1 MDVSTVFKRSYLRRQ
16 YRAAVA
22 ASTTLILQLESE
34 QDTIVAKAE
43 RGQTI
48 AGTSAKGHSVN
59 YSVPGN
65 GAPTQGEMT
74 EVIEELITLYYQ
86 VDAISGVSTDDERL
100 DEMLHRLKPVK
111 TFRKSFTTMRLAA
124 GGNPSVSE

>member
-1 MDVSTVFKRSYLRRQ
+1 MDVSTTFKRSYLRRQ

-65 GAPTQGEMT
+65 GAPTQGEMS
-74 EVIEELITLYYQ
+74 EVVEELITLYHL
-86 VDAISGVSTDDERL
+86 VDAISGVDTDSERL
-100 DEMLHRLKPVK
+100 DEMLERLKPVK
-111 TFRKSFTTMRLAA
+111 SFRKSFTSLRHGA
-124 GGNPSVSE
+124 GGNPAVSE

>member
-34 QDTIVAKAE
+34 QDTIVSKAE

-86 VDAISGVSTDDERL
+86 VDAISGVDPD
-100 DEMLHRLKPVK
+100 
-111 TFRKSFTTMRLAA
+111 
-124 GGNPSVSE
+124 SVSESSTTSNRVEISEAITMGKLPRSV

>member
-1 MDVSTVFKRSYLRRQ
+1 MDVSTNFKRSYLRRL

-22 ASTTLILQLESE
+22 APVTLLAKLESE
-34 QDTIVAKAE
+34 QDTIVATAE

-65 GAPTQGEMT
+65 GAPTQSEMA
-74 EVIEELITLYYQ
+74 EVIEQLMTLYEL
-86 VDAISGVSTDDERL
+86 VDAITDVDTDAERYA
-100 DEMLHRLKPVK
+100 EMLHRLKPVRS
-111 TFRKSFTTMRLAA
+111 FRKSFTTLRLGA

>member
-1 MDVSTVFKRSYLRRQ
+1 MDVSTTFKRSYLRRL

-22 ASTTLILQLESE
+22 ASVTLSAKLDSE
-34 QDTIVAKAE
+34 QDAIVATAE

-65 GAPTQGEMT
+65 GAPTQSEMA
-74 EVIEELITLYYQ
+74 EVIEELVTLYEF
-86 VDAISGVSTDDERL
+86 VDAITDVDTDAERL
-100 DEMLHRLKPVK
+100 AEMLHRLKPVK
-111 TFRKSFTTMRLAA
+111 TFRKSFTSLRHGA

>member
-1 MDVSTVFKRSYLRRQ
+1 MDVSTNFKRSYLRRL

-22 ASTTLILQLESE
+22 APVTLLAKLESE
-34 QDTIVAKAE
+34 QDAIVAKAE

-65 GAPTQGEMT
+65 GAPTQSEMS
-74 EVIEELITLYYQ
+74 EVIEELVTLYEL
-86 VDAISGVSTDDERL
+86 VDAITDVDTDAERL
-100 DEMLHRLKPVK
+100 AEMLHRLKPVK
-111 TFRKSFTTMRLAA
+111 SFRKSFTTLRLGA